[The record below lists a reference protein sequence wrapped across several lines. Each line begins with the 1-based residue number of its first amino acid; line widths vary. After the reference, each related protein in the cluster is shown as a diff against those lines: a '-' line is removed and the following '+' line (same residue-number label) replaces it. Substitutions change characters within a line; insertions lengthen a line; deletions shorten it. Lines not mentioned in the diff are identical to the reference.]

1 LKWRN
6 EGEIMSARLMVSSN
20 GPIATIVFSNLA
32 RHNAVTYEM
41 WSELPA
47 RLTEIN
53 ANSTVRAVV
62 LTGDGE
68 KAFVSGADISE
79 FEKKRGGG
87 DAAAVYNRA
96 VDAAYVAVQACQK
109 PTVARIRGIC
119 MGGGLWLALA
129 CDLRICN
136 DAARFA
142 MPAVRIGLGIRYE
155 SVQRMLD
162 VLPALHAADLLLT
175 GRQFGGQEALR
186 IGLVNRSVS
195 DDELDSAVAEY
206 TDALARNSPLSMLA
220 LKEAMRVAQAGAPA
234 DGVAR
239 VRGMV
244 DACFSSEDYKEGRRA
259 FAEKRTPAFTGR

>member
-1 LKWRN
+1 
-6 EGEIMSARLMVSSN
+6 MTARLIVTPT

-47 RLTEIN
+47 RLAELQ
-53 ANSTVRAVV
+53 ADATVRAVV

-87 DAAAVYNRA
+87 DAAAVYNHA
-96 VDAAYVAVQACQK
+96 VDAAYAAVQACPK
-109 PTVARIRGIC
+109 PTVARIQGIC

-136 DAARFA
+136 DGARFA
-142 MPAVRIGLGIRYE
+142 MPAVKIGLGIRYE

-162 VLPALHAADLLLT
+162 VLPALHAADLLFT

-186 IGLVNRSVS
+186 IGLVNRSVA
-195 DDELDSAVAEY
+195 DGELDSAVAEY
-206 TDALARNSPLSMLA
+206 TGALARNAPLSMRA
-220 LKEAMRVAQAGAPA
+220 AKEAMRVAQSGGPA

-244 DACFSSEDYKEGRRA
+244 DACYTSEDYQEGRRA
-259 FAEKRTPAFTGR
+259 FAEKRKPAFSGR